1 MSRKRQAGGNPP
13 SVIQVVG
20 GAGFPMPG
28 LPAVAPTM
36 IMDPLSS
43 TLSLLNSNPYLIGI
57 FYLFLNLGGRFLSLE
72 LTKRQEWFLAQS
84 YVRPFILF
92 AVMFIS
98 TRNLAVAFWTT
109 VGILSVLWLFA
120 NENSAFCLIPGW
132 KEKAPENNYDVNM
145 NKLKKTEIPEDG
157 NHDPITVTGE
167 HPVAEHPVAEHP
179 VAEHPVDEH
188 PATAIPSTEHHLSA
202 DHKEVDDHPKDNYV
216 NVIKED
222 PVPNNNIKEH
232 FASY

>member
-1 MSRKRQAGGNPP
+1 MSRKRQIGGNPP
-13 SVIQVVG
+13 SVIQVVNG

-28 LPAVAPTM
+28 LPPVVPSM

-43 TLSLLNSNPYLIGI
+43 TLSLLNSNPYLIGV

-72 LTKRQEWFLAQS
+72 LTKRQEWFLAQP
-84 YVRPFILF
+84 YIRPFILF

-109 VGILSVLWLFA
+109 VGILSVLWVFA

-132 KEKAPENNYDVNM
+132 KEKTPENNYDVNM
-145 NKLKKTEIPEDG
+145 SKLKKVEIPDDG
-157 NHDPITVTGE
+157 HHDPLPPASV
-167 HPVAEHPVAEHP
+167 VA
-179 VAEHPVDEH
+179 
-188 PATAIPSTEHHLSA
+188 A
-202 DHKEVDDHPKDNYV
+202 DHPLAPNPLAPNPLAPNPLAPHSVEEHKEEIHIDDHPKDNYV